1 MRAGMTESRRSLTPL
16 PDLIAGVIKTH
27 GFQSRMVEF
36 SLQQQW
42 GAIVGPHIAGHTYP
56 ESIRHHK
63 LFLLAETSV
72 WLQQL
77 LFLKSEILAKITA
90 VMGADVLTDI
100 VLRVGVVPV
109 RVTQPIEVDGEDSSA
124 DQAGTPGDF
133 SASIEESLGGVQND
147 ILLERLRALFLK
159 AAAPHV
165 RSSRVASEKV
175 CAGD

>member
-1 MRAGMTESRRSLTPL
+1 MRAGMTQSRRSLTPL
-16 PDLIAGVIKTH
+16 PDLITEMIRTH

-42 GAIVGPHIAGHTYP
+42 GAIVGPHIAAHTYP

-90 VMGADVLTDI
+90 VLGEDVLTDI

-109 RVTQPIEVDGEDSSA
+109 RVTQPIEVDGEATCAGSA
-124 DQAGTPGDF
+124 GPPVDF

-159 AAAPHV
+159 AAV
-165 RSSRVASEKV
+165 TNVSSFRVGSEKV

>member
-1 MRAGMTESRRSLTPL
+1 MRADMTQSRRSLTPL

-27 GFQSRMVEF
+27 GFQSRIVEF

-56 ESIRHHK
+56 ESIRHRK

-77 LFLKSEILAKITA
+77 LFLKSEILAKITE
-90 VMGADVLTDI
+90 VMGEDVLTDI
-100 VLRVGVVPV
+100 VLRVGVAPVPV
-109 RVTQPIEVDGEDSSA
+109 TDPIEIDTEDTSA
-124 DQAGTPGDF
+124 DPSGTPRDF

-147 ILLERLRALFLK
+147 ILLRQLRALFHK
-159 AAAPHV
+159 AAASNV
-165 RSSRVASEKV
+165 SSSRVASEKV

>member
-1 MRAGMTESRRSLTPL
+1 MRAGMTQSRRSLIPL

-56 ESIRHHK
+56 ESIRHRK

-77 LFLKSEILAKITA
+77 LFLKSEILAKITEA
-90 VMGADVLTDI
+90 LGDDVLTDI

-109 RVTQPIEVDGEDSSA
+109 PVTTPIEIDREAASA
-124 DQAGTPGDF
+124 DPSGTPRDF
-133 SASIEESLGGVQND
+133 SASIEDSLGGIQD
-147 ILLERLRALFLK
+147 EILLERLRALFLK

-165 RSSRVASEKV
+165 TSSRGASEKV

>member
-1 MRAGMTESRRSLTPL
+1 MTQSRRSLIPL
-16 PDLIAGVIKTH
+16 PDLIAGAMKTH

-56 ESIRHHK
+56 ESIRHRK

-77 LFLKSEILAKITA
+77 LFLKSEILAKITE
-90 VMGADVLTDI
+90 VMGEDVLTDI

-109 RVTQPIEVDGEDSSA
+109 RVTHPIEIDAEDTGA
-124 DQAGTPGDF
+124 DPSGIPRDF
-133 SASIEESLGGVQND
+133 SASIEESLGGIQND

-159 AAAPHV
+159 AAAANV
-165 RSSRVASEKV
+165 SSSRVASEKV

>member
-1 MRAGMTESRRSLTPL
+1 MTQSRRSLIPL
-16 PDLIAGVIKTH
+16 PDLIAGAMKTH

-56 ESIRHHK
+56 ESIRHRK

-77 LFLKSEILAKITA
+77 LFLKSEILAKITE
-90 VMGADVLTDI
+90 VLGEDVLTDI
-100 VLRVGVVPV
+100 VLRVGVAPVPV
-109 RVTQPIEVDGEDSSA
+109 SQPVETDAEDTSA
-124 DQAGTPGDF
+124 VLPGAPRDF
-133 SASIEESLGGVQND
+133 SASIEESLGGIQND

-175 CAGD
+175 CVGD

>member
-1 MRAGMTESRRSLTPL
+1 MRAGMTQSRRSLTPL
-16 PDLIAGVIKTH
+16 PDLIAEMIKTH

-77 LFLKSEILAKITA
+77 LFLKSEILAKLTEVI
-90 VMGADVLTDI
+90 GEDVLTDI
-100 VLRVGVVPV
+100 VLRVGVVPA
-109 RVTQPIEVDGEDSSA
+109 RVIQPIEIDGKATRA
-124 DQAGTPGDF
+124 DPACTPRDF
-133 SASIEESLGGVQND
+133 TASIEESLGGIQND
-147 ILLERLRALFLK
+147 ILVERLRALFHK
-159 AAAPHV
+159 AAV
-165 RSSRVASEKV
+165 SNVSSSRVASEKV